1 MQPVLLGKTKHL
13 FRGKPGEQHSREQVS
28 RGLQCNIAG
37 TEKRKDRQCHL
48 EPLEDNAG
56 GNDPFLCSTNNPPEI
71 FQSPL
76 ASYDPT
82 QVNSYLRSLR
92 CCVRSSED
100 LGVFSG
106 LGETRCETVSYKRP
120 QRKGYCSYHLPL
132 LFQDEWLRCPFPE
145 AQGFIMR

>member
-13 FRGKPGEQHSREQVS
+13 FRGKPGEQHSRQQVS
-28 RGLQCNIAG
+28 QGFAMQYTGI
-37 TEKRKDRQCHL
+37 EKRKDSQCH
-48 EPLEDNAG
+48 LEDNAG
-56 GNDPFLCSTNNPPEI
+56 GNCSFLCSTNNPPEI
-71 FQSPL
+71 FQSLL

-82 QVNSYLRSLR
+82 QVNGYLRSLR

-106 LGETRCETVSYKRP
+106 WGETRCETVSYKRP